1 MPKVVRS
8 AQIPLPPDKLWTIM
22 RDVNMRPRW
31 DVSVCR
37 LEREDGSNVNATTL
51 LRYTAPLMLGLTWRW
66 EGEYSSYNPPE
77 RSAVR
82 MQWGSMFRPF
92 RKLAGSWILTPDEQG
107 TLLKITVQFEPRIAL
122 FEGLVT
128 RRVSRVT
135 TESLIRLRQLTMD
148 SSI

>member
-37 LEREDGSNVNATTL
+37 LEREDGADVTATAI

-66 EGEYSSYNPPE
+66 QGEYSSYNPPE

-135 TESLIRLRQLTMD
+135 TESLIRLQQLTMD

>member
-1 MPKVVRS
+1 
-8 AQIPLPPDKLWTIM
+8 
-22 RDVNMRPRW
+22 
-31 DVSVCR
+31 
-37 LEREDGSNVNATTL
+37 LEREEGENVTAAAI

-66 EGEYSSYNPPE
+66 EGEYISYNPPE

-92 RKLAGSWILTPDEQG
+92 RKLAGSWILTPEEQG
-107 TLLKITVQFEPRIAL
+107 TLLKITVQFEPRIPL

-135 TESLIRLRQLTMD
+135 TESLIRLRKLTMD
-148 SSI
+148 SAI

>member
-31 DVSVCR
+31 GVSVCR
-37 LEREDGSNVNATTL
+37 LEREDGSNVNATTF